1 MFDAIVIGSG
11 MSGGIAAKEL
21 CERGLKTLVLERGRK
36 LEHGASYTDWMQPW
50 DLPNANLVPEEE
62 LARDYPVQG
71 KCYAMSAATKDY
83 WVKDSEH
90 PYSTPEGKPFA
101 WIRGYHLGG
110 RSIMWGRQSYRLS
123 EMDFEANARDGHGSD
138 WPIRYA
144 DLAPWYDHIEKFI
157 GVAGSKEGLPQ
168 LPDGQF
174 LPEFALNDAELMFKK
189 AVEGKFPGRKV
200 ISGRVANLS
209 QAQPHHEELG
219 RTSCQN
225 RSICE
230 RGCSYGAYHSSLS
243 SSLPAA
249 EKTGNLTI
257 LTDAI
262 VHSIIHDPK
271 TGRVTGVRVIDSN
284 TREGRTYESRMVFGC
299 ASAIATAQILLNS
312 KSEANP
318 RGLANSSDMVG
329 RNLMDHL
336 YGLTTA
342 GLMPRGPSTTYHGRR
357 PTGIYIP
364 RFRNVMESG
373 DGFIRGYGY
382 QGGISRMGWR
392 SMALT
397 TPGIG
402 EKLKARTRRPGPWVM
417 YISGFGE
424 MLPHADNRV
433 TLHSTRTDKWGIPI
447 VHIDCELRDNE
458 RKMAAQIQ
466 ADGRAMIEAAG
477 GHVVAKMDEPG
488 TPGLGIHEMGT
499 ACMGKDPKT
508 SVLNRYNQAHDVPNL
523 FITDGSAMASSGCQN
538 PWLTYMA
545 LSARAAHH
553 AAQFLKEGKI

>member
-257 LTDAI
+257 VTDAI

-499 ACMGKDPKT
+499 ACMGKDPKK

-538 PWLTYMA
+538 PSLTYMA